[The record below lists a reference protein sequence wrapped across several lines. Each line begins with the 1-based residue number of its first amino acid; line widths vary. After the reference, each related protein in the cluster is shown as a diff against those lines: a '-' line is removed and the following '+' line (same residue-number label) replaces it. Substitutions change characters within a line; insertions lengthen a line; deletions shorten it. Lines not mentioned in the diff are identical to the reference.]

1 MAKSLSEHAIGFAP
15 ASDTSSRVDTAV
27 KKHFSPEFRNRLD
40 GFVHFNPLSRESIR
54 LIVGKFLREAGDA
67 LREKKVKLSV
77 DEKATD
83 WLAENGFNE
92 KLGARPMERL
102 IRDAITAKI
111 VDDILFGKLKNGG
124 TVKIS
129 ADASGLLIR

>member
-1 MAKSLSEHAIGFAP
+1 M
-15 ASDTSSRVDTAV
+15 
-27 KKHFSPEFRNRLD
+27 
-40 GFVHFNPLSRESIR
+40 HFNPLSRESIR
-54 LIVGKFLREAGDA
+54 LIVGKFLRETSEA
-67 LREKKVKLSV
+67 LREKKVKLLV

-111 VDDILFGKLKNGG
+111 VDDILFGKLKHGG
-124 TVKIS
+124 TVRIS
-129 ADASGLLIR
+129 ADSSGLRIR